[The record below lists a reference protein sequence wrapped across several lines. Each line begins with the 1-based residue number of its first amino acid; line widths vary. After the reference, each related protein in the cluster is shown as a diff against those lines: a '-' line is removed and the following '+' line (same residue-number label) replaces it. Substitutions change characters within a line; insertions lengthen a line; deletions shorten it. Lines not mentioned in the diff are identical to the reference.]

1 MISRLIFKLLWQHAD
16 RRIHALDTEFDHLRG
31 QVRQRDSRIKLLQE
45 EAAAS
50 DTQIERLRD
59 RVRELTTTVSTL
71 RDSITEKDDANFSRK
86 ISEEAGREDSSFYL
100 TKNPHKEQMNGLVQQ
115 IEDLQLKLLLTQK
128 DYIKKLKQSENMRE
142 KQRVRLVLYTMTLKF
157 WLLTF
162 RDKED
167 SKMEALYKTRRCK

>member
-1 MISRLIFKLLWQHAD
+1 MISRLISKLLWQHAD

-86 ISEEAGREDSSFYL
+86 TSEEAGREDSSFYL

-157 WLLTF
+157 
-162 RDKED
+162 
-167 SKMEALYKTRRCK
+167 